1 MIAATLASTADI
13 LRGLDMART
22 IIETHIGGA
31 PQRLAQQRGGI
42 RNLVY
47 AAKHREGDF
56 IVRIS
61 FEPAQIAAYQKELL
75 ATLMARAEGIP
86 APEVLHVG
94 ELPGSFPY
102 SVQRRA
108 RGRTATYH
116 PDRWRIVREMGR
128 YAALINS
135 IPTLAFGYT
144 FHWCASGQV
153 GLTWK
158 EFLETELQLDARLEA
173 LSRYHILSVAR
184 LERLRAILQTAALS
198 SDVPALNHGDLRL
211 KNVLVDHTGTI
222 TAIVDWEDC
231 ASLLAPHWEWSV
243 ALHDLTI
250 DEKQWFLDGYG
261 ASESRVAEL
270 APVIKALNVINY
282 VPMIERLVAEQG
294 AEPLGWIRTRLSG
307 ALDLYSI

>member
-1 MIAATLASTADI
+1 MISAAMVSTADI

-22 IIETHIGGA
+22 IIERHIGGA
-31 PQRLAQQRGGI
+31 PQRLAQQPGGL

-61 FEPAQIAAYQKELL
+61 FEPERIAAYQKELL
-75 ATLMARAEGIP
+75 ATIRARAEGIP

-94 ELPGSFPY
+94 EMPGSFPY

-108 RGRTATYH
+108 RGRTAIYH

-135 IPTLAFGYT
+135 IPTLGFGYT
-144 FHWCASGQV
+144 FHWRTSGQV

-158 EFLETELQLDARLEA
+158 EFLETELKLDARLEA
-173 LSRYHILSVAR
+173 LSRYRIMTVAR
-184 LERLRAILQTAALS
+184 LERLRAILQAAALA

-250 DEKQWFLDGYG
+250 DEKQWFLEGYG

-270 APVIKALNVINY
+270 APVIKALNIINY

-294 AEPLGWIRTRLSG
+294 GEPLGWIRTRLSG
-307 ALDLYSI
+307 ALDLYSL